1 MEEHR
6 ASAVSHTLNPYPTS
20 YTVFTNKP
28 LLYHLHYCSFMQFY
42 RNPLKGTYYATNL
55 LCLEIEIE
63 HKQPKNGRWGGNIPF
78 SLFCYLYK
86 LLLKQAN

>member
-6 ASAVSHTLNPYPTS
+6 ASAVSHALNPYPTL
-20 YTVFTNKP
+20 YTVFTIKP

-55 LCLEIEIE
+55 LFLEIEIE
-63 HKQPKNGRWGGNIPF
+63 HVQPKKWALGWKH
-78 SLFCYLYK
+78 SLFSF
-86 LLLKQAN
+86 LLPV